1 MCNMWASKKV
11 MWKSYHS
18 KIFWKLY
25 KKNSL
30 TGYLRNPNDVNK
42 RKQDIYKE
50 NLLCKDCEEIFS
62 KLETYFQKNIF
73 SKVEVYLNDEE
84 KLLRID
90 KNLESN
96 KKLLIKYSEK
106 EINNITITQELFEFV
121 VSVFY
126 RFSICSSFDE
136 SEWSDE
142 EKKLLNNFREKGNE
156 YFLNSNK
163 KIQFNGKFYL
173 INSKNILKSIKN
185 HIYENF
191 AIEALYTTN
200 NIFIELLPE
209 NIYDKFE
216 EKYSK
221 ITIIVPHFIM
231 IYELYPNEKVDIP
244 SSEELKI
251 GNIIFKKDSCISKY
265 LIDYIFNHV
274 KRDLEKGALNL
285 SQNQIS
291 NILNQVQKYLKKDVE
306 IK

>member
-1 MCNMWASKKV
+1 MCNVWASEKV

-142 EKKLLNNFREKGNE
+142 EKKLLNNFREKGNK

-209 NIYDKFE
+209 NINDKFE

-221 ITIIVPHFIM
+221 ITI
-231 IYELYPNEKVDIP
+231 NEKVDIP

-274 KRDLEKGALNL
+274 KRDLEKGASNL